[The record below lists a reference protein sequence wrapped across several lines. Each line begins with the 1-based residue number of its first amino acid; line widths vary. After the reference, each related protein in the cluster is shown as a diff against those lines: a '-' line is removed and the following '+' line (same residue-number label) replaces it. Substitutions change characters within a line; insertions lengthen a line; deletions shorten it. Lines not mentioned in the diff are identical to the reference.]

1 MDAFELAHRSTP
13 TSEQIE
19 RQIERQIKAL
29 AQEIHEAWV
38 FLHDECDHGYYRG
51 GHLNGEPY
59 SMCRILA
66 ERIVRRRAAA
76 GVAPVGGES

>member
-1 MDAFELAHRSTP
+1 MDAFELVHRSTP

-19 RQIERQIKAL
+19 RQIEVL

-38 FLHDECDHGYYRG
+38 FQHDECDHGYYRG

-59 SMCRILA
+59 SMCRISA
-66 ERIVRRRAAA
+66 DRIVRRRAAA
-76 GVAPVGGES
+76 GVAPVGGEN

>member
-1 MDAFELAHRSTP
+1 MDAFELIHRSTP

-19 RQIERQIKAL
+19 RQIEVL
-29 AQEIHEAWV
+29 AQEIHEVWV
-38 FLHDECDHGYYRG
+38 FQHDECDHGYYRG
-51 GHLNGEPY
+51 DT
-59 SMCRILA
+59 CRISA